1 MNQAAVAALATPPAP
16 NFPLQTMAYVAG
28 GLNIAAI
35 AATAIKGLETGGIVP
50 ATPGGKTYRLGE
62 GGQSE
67 AVIPLD
73 KMSGMGG
80 GVTINVYGG
89 MLGDQ
94 STAREFAIA
103 VDRQLLELRRNNESV
118 AFDGRVV

>member
-1 MNQAAVAALATPPAP
+1 
-16 NFPLQTMAYVAG
+16 
-28 GLNIAAI
+28 
-35 AATAIKGLETGGIVP
+35 
-50 ATPGGKTYRLGE
+50 
-62 GGQSE
+62 
-67 AVIPLD
+67 
-73 KMSGMGG
+73 MGG